1 MREQEIIQ
9 AIKAGS
15 KEAIQ
20 SVYLTNKDA
29 FTRFVQVK
37 YAVSD
42 TDVEDLYQDAI
53 IALVENI
60 RKGKLDDL
68 KSSLS
73 TYLLAIGKFMA
84 YKNYRQQLK
93 ISIVETED
101 LPEELHWEEHEDEE
115 ENEAIVQLIQ
125 SRLNEMGAA
134 CKKILIMFYYE
145 EKKIDDIVKEGN
157 YAGKDVV
164 KSQKSRCLAQLKK
177 MVYGKDR

>member
-9 AIKAGS
+9 AVKAGS

-60 RKGKLDDL
+60 RKGKLDNL
-68 KSSLS
+68 VSSLK
-73 TYLLAIGKFMA
+73 TYLFSIGKFMA
-84 YKNYRQQLK
+84 YKNYRQQMRNLAT
-93 ISIVETED
+93 ITDEMPED
-101 LPEELHWEEHEDEE
+101 LEWEDNEE
-115 ENEAIVQLIQ
+115 EDNEAVIQLIQ
-125 SRLNEMGAA
+125 SRLNEMGEG
-134 CKKILIMFYYE
+134 CKKVLIMFYLE
-145 EKKIDDIVKEGN
+145 EKKIEDIVKAGN

-177 MVYGKDR
+177 LVYGK